1 MTNLPG
7 QTMKDIEYDLRKIYA
22 YEIDQLSVYPL
33 ILFPMTQLKEAFR
46 EKGLKRFNE
55 LEEAKI
61 LKIIDRISK
70 AYGYERSSIWTYGK
84 DKNIRYT
91 SVTRESFIGMGAG
104 ASSHFGGYFY
114 LNTFNVDAYIQALQ
128 EKILPINLVNQ
139 MTEREKMIFWIF
151 WRCYDGVIDE
161 KKFREQFQK
170 NMQKEFKLLF
180 QGLKAFRMIEKQ
192 GEKWI
197 LTDFGRYVYHFVEKQ
212 YSIHYLNDLW
222 QQSMKQPWIE
232 EVRL

>member
-1 MTNLPG
+1 M
-7 QTMKDIEYDLRKIYA
+7 
-22 YEIDQLSVYPL
+22 
-33 ILFPMTQLKEAFR
+33 
-46 EKGLKRFNE
+46 
-55 LEEAKI
+55 
-61 LKIIDRISK
+61 
-70 AYGYERSSIWTYGK
+70 
-84 DKNIRYT
+84 
-91 SVTRESFIGMGAG
+91 
-104 ASSHFGGYFY
+104 
-114 LNTFNVDAYIQALQ
+114 NTFNVDAYIQALQ

-180 QGLKAFRMIEKQ
+180 QWLKAFRMIEKQ